1 MKKYI
6 LSSLAVLSAATLFTA
21 CNDMLDTDPRV
32 TELTA
37 ATFPGKPAD
46 VEALNAA
53 TYSIMNTL
61 GGGDQ
66 SGICNNPFYWWCMM
80 SDDCYGSGGLQDN
93 VNKSLHHFTTGS
105 SNQYEQDFIL
115 LYGGIS
121 RANNQ
126 IETIDNV
133 AWTEAQKAQR
143 DQLLGEGFFMRGL
156 YTMWLTQLYGD
167 VPLITSTVIP
177 EEMWVQVSA
186 EEFIYPQIISDF
198 VSAKNL
204 MKPERANGSGHADKY
219 AAEAFIARAW
229 MFWAGFY
236 KKVGEL
242 ANGDATINLV
252 EQEGCNG
259 GTLSKNDVVEGLKD
273 IINNGGYKL
282 CADFRSLWQYSNSL
296 LYDESKAGGGIVRV
310 DDKYAKIDTTFVD
323 NKPVKFD
330 TIFVDKPAANTIVI
344 KDTVRTGHVYKFIL
358 DMDRNNCFDMP
369 GMGNGNTEEIFQIQ
383 FMNASKWAIGGTY
396 NNPRMYSNYLS
407 CFWGLRNG
415 ATNDNGRRDKTYP
428 FNQGWGQGTPSC
440 NIWDDWTDAE
450 RRGNYTDIRKLGTL
464 IDLDNELEAYTY
476 EKDDNEESGYAC
488 KKYADVNLD
497 ACAADNDSWWSK
509 CEGYSSSSLDN
520 KQQGDHFEDF
530 YLMRYADVLLMMTEL
545 TGDAKYM
552 NQVQARAGVPQT
564 AYSLKAV
571 QDERRWEFAMEGLR
585 FNDLRR
591 WSGINSGT
599 NSLAAQALQAQKGK
613 QIVCYG
619 KPSSRVPLEHMT
631 SAGWAKRYADT
642 NGFLPKPQ
650 AQMTLMNNKMQQN
663 PGWDANT
670 PAEEW
675 TYVVLY

>member
-6 LSSLAVLSAATLFTA
+6 LSALVVSTATVFTA

-66 SGICNNPFYWWCMM
+66 SGILNNPFYWWSLM

-93 VNKSLHHFTTGS
+93 VAKSLHHFTTAS

-133 AWTEAQKAQR
+133 VWTDAQKAQR
-143 DQLLGEGFFMRGL
+143 NQLLGEGYFMRGL
-156 YTMWLTQLYGD
+156 YYMWLSQMYGD
-167 VPLITSTVIP
+167 VPLITSTVITD
-177 EEMWVQVSA
+177 EMQQQVSA
-186 EEFIYPQIISDF
+186 EDAIYPQIISDF

-204 MKPERANGSGHADKY
+204 MKPERANGSGHADKF
-219 AAEAFIARAW
+219 AAEAFIARAY

-236 KKVGEL
+236 KGVKDLSTGSGP
-242 ANGDATINLV
+242 AITLV
-252 EQEGCNG
+252 EQEGCSG
-259 GTLSKNDVVEGLKD
+259 GSLSQADVVAGLKD
-273 IINNGGYKL
+273 IVSTGGYEL
-282 CADFRSLWQYSNSL
+282 LPDFRSLWQYSNSL
-296 LYDESKAGGGIVRV
+296 LWDEAHDNADGTGNAEGTHA
-310 DDKYAKIDTTFVD
+310 YA
-323 NKPVKFD
+323 
-330 TIFVDKPAANTIVI
+330 
-344 KDTVRTGHVYKFIL
+344 FIA
-358 DMDRNNCFDMP
+358 DMDRANCFDQP
-369 GMGNGNTEEIFQIQ
+369 GMGNGNKEEIFQIQ

-450 RRGNYTDIRKLGTL
+450 RVGGYTDIRKLGTL
-464 IDLDNELEAYTY
+464 IDLENELEAYTY
-476 EKDDNEESGYAC
+476 EKDDNEESGYAV

-520 KQQGDHFEDF
+520 KQQGDHFEDY
-530 YLMRYADVLLMMTEL
+530 YLMRYADVLLMLSEL
-545 TGDAKYM
+545 TGDVSYM
-552 NQVQARAGVPQT
+552 NQVQARAKVPLT
-564 AYSLKAV
+564 TSYSLEAL
-571 QDERRWEFAMEGLR
+571 QNERRWEFALEGLR
-585 FNDLRR
+585 FNDMRR
-591 WSGINSGT
+591 WSGINSGE
-599 NSLAAQALQAQKGK
+599 SSYAAKALEAQKGK
-613 QIVCYG
+613 MIVCYG
-619 KPSSRVPLEHMT
+619 QKGAKIPMAHMT
-631 SAGWAKRYADT
+631 CSWAKRYADT

-650 AQMTLMNNKMQQN
+650 AQITLMNGKMQQN
-663 PGWDANT
+663 PGWDENASA
-670 PAEEW
+670 AEY
-675 TYVVLY
+675 TYKVLY

>member
-6 LSSLAVLSAATLFTA
+6 LSSLTVLAAVTLFTS

-66 SGICNNPFYWWCMM
+66 SGLCNNPFYWWSLM

-93 VNKSLHHFTTGS
+93 VAKSLHHFTTAS
-105 SNQYEQDFIL
+105 ANQYEQDFIL

-133 AWTEAQKAQR
+133 KWTDTQKAQR
-143 DQLLGEGFFMRGL
+143 DQLLGEGYFMRGL
-156 YTMWLTQLYGD
+156 YTMWLTQMYGD
-167 VPLITSTVIP
+167 VPLITSTVITDEMQ
-177 EEMWVQVSA
+177 EEVSA
-186 EEFIYPQIISDF
+186 EEKIYPQILSDF

-204 MKPERANGSGHADKY
+204 MGGRNPGSGHADKF

-242 ANGDATINLV
+242 KNGDATMELV
-252 EQEGCNG
+252 EQEGCPAG
-259 GTLSKNDVVEGLKD
+259 SKLSKAEVIAALQD
-273 IINNGGYKL
+273 IVANGGYKL
-282 CADFRSLWQYSNSL
+282 CEDFRSLWQYSNSL
-296 LYDESKAGGGIVRV
+296 LWDEAHDGV
-310 DDKYAKIDTTFVD
+310 
-323 NKPVKFD
+323 
-330 TIFVDKPAANTIVI
+330 
-344 KDTVRTGHVYKFIL
+344 GHAYPFIA
-358 DMDRNNCFDMP
+358 DMKRENCFDQP

-383 FMNASKWAIGGTY
+383 FMNASNWNIGGTY

-415 ATNDNGRRDKTYP
+415 ATNDNGKRSKTYP
-428 FNQGWGQGTPSC
+428 FNQGWGQGTPS
-440 NIWDDWTDAE
+440 NNLWDDWTDAE
-450 RRGNYTDIRKLGTL
+450 RNNGNSYTDIRKLGTL

-476 EKDDNEESGYAC
+476 EKDDCEESGYAV

-509 CEGYSSSSLDN
+509 CEGYTSSSLDN

-530 YLMRYADVLLMMTEL
+530 YLMRYADVLLMLTEL
-545 TGDAKYM
+545 TGDPWGM
-552 NQVQARAGVPQT
+552 NQVQARAGVPLT
-564 AYSLKAV
+564 AYSWTNI
-571 QDERRWEFAMEGLR
+571 QNERRWEFALEGLR
-585 FNDLRR
+585 FNDMRR
-591 WSGINSGT
+591 WSGKDSGE
-599 NSLAAQALQAQKGK
+599 SSYAAKALQAQQGK
-613 QIVCYG
+613 QIVCLG
-619 KPSSRVPLEHMT
+619 QKANKRTHQHMT
-631 SAGWAKRYADT
+631 CSWAKRYADT
-642 NGFLPKPQ
+642 NGFLPKPE
-650 AQMTLMNNKMQQN
+650 AQITLMNNKMKQN
-663 PGWDANT
+663 PGWDTNT
-670 PAEEW
+670 PASEY
-675 TYVVLY
+675 TYKVLY

>member
-6 LSSLAVLSAATLFTA
+6 LSALVVSTATVFTS

-66 SGICNNPFYWWCMM
+66 SGLLNNPFYWWCLM

-93 VNKSLHHFTTGS
+93 VSKSLHHFTTAS
-105 SNQYEQDFIL
+105 ANQYEQDFIL

-133 AWTEAQKAQR
+133 AWTDAQKAQR
-143 DQLLGEGFFMRGL
+143 DQLLGEGYFMRGL
-156 YTMWLTQLYGD
+156 YYMWLSQLYGD
-167 VPLITSTVIP
+167 VPLITSTTITD
-177 EEMWVQVSA
+177 EMMEQVSA
-186 EEFIYPQIISDF
+186 EDAIYPQIISDF
-198 VSAKNL
+198 VSAKTL
-204 MKPERANGSGHADKY
+204 MKPERANGSGHADKF
-219 AAEAFIARAW
+219 AAEAFIARAY

-236 KKVGEL
+236 KK
-242 ANGDATINLV
+242 AGDLSKGSGPAINLV
-252 EQEGCNG
+252 EQEGCSG
-259 GTLSKNDVVEGLKD
+259 GTLSQADVVAGLKD
-273 IINNGGYKL
+273 IVSNGGYKL
-282 CADFRSLWQYSNSL
+282 CEDFRSLWQYSNSL
-296 LYDESKAGGGIVRV
+296 LWDEAHDGE
-310 DDKYAKIDTTFVD
+310 
-323 NKPVKFD
+323 
-330 TIFVDKPAANTIVI
+330 
-344 KDTVRTGHVYKFIL
+344 GHAYEFIA
-358 DMDRNNCFDMP
+358 DMKRENCFDQP

-415 ATNDNGRRDKTYP
+415 ATNDNGKRDKTYP

-440 NIWDDWTDAE
+440 NIWDDWSDAE
-450 RRGNYTDIRKLGTL
+450 RSGDYTDLRKKATL
-464 IDLDNELEAYTY
+464 INLDEELESYTY
-476 EKDDNEESGYAC
+476 EKDDCEESGYGV

-530 YLMRYADVLLMMTEL
+530 YLMRYADVLLMLSEL
-545 TGDAKYM
+545 TGEVQYM
-552 NQVQARAGVPQT
+552 NQVQARAGVPLTTNYTLEALQN
-564 AYSLKAV
+564 
-571 QDERRWEFAMEGLR
+571 ERRWEFALEGLR
-585 FNDLRR
+585 FNDMRR
-591 WSGINSGT
+591 WSGIDSGE
-599 NSLAAQALQAQKGK
+599 SSYAAKALQAQKGK
-613 QIVCYG
+613 QIVCLG
-619 KPSSRVPLEHMT
+619 QKSAKRSMEHMT
-631 SAGWAKRYADT
+631 CSWAKRYADT

-650 AQMTLMNNKMQQN
+650 AQITLMNGKMKQN
-663 PGWDANT
+663 PGWDESAS
-670 PAEEW
+670 PAEY
-675 TYVVLY
+675 TYKVLY

>member
-6 LSSLAVLSAATLFTA
+6 FAALVVSAATLFTS

-32 TELTA
+32 TDLTA

-66 SGICNNPFYWWCMM
+66 SGLLNNPFYWWCLM

-93 VNKSLHHFTTGS
+93 VAKSLHHFTTAS
-105 SNQYEQDFIL
+105 ANQYEQDFIL

-133 AWTEAQKAQR
+133 KWTDAQKAQR
-143 DQLLGEGFFMRGL
+143 NQLLGEGYFMRGL

-167 VPLITSTVIP
+167 VPLITSTVITD
-177 EEMWVQVSA
+177 EMKQEVSA
-186 EEFIYPQIISDF
+186 ADVVYPQILSDF

-204 MKPERANGSGHADKY
+204 MKAQRANGTGHADKY
-219 AAEAFIARAW
+219 TAEAFIARAW

-236 KKVGEL
+236 KNVKEL
-242 ANGDATINLV
+242 ATGDAEMKLV
-252 EQEGCNG
+252 EGQEGCNISV
-259 GTLSKNDVVEGLKD
+259 LKKSDVVACLQD
-273 IINNGGYKL
+273 IVSNGGYKL
-282 CADFRSLWQYSNSL
+282 CEDFRSLWQYSNSL
-296 LYDESKAGGGIVRV
+296 LWDEAHDGV
-310 DDKYAKIDTTFVD
+310 
-323 NKPVKFD
+323 
-330 TIFVDKPAANTIVI
+330 
-344 KDTVRTGHVYKFIL
+344 GHAYEFIA
-358 DMDRNNCFDMP
+358 DMKRSNCFDQP

-383 FMNASKWAIGGTY
+383 FMNASNWSIGGTY

-415 ATNDNGRRDKTYP
+415 ATNDNGKRSKTYP

-440 NIWDDWTDAE
+440 NIWDDWTEAE
-450 RRGNYTDIRKLGTL
+450 RVGGYTDLRKRATL
-464 IDLDNELEAYTY
+464 IDLDNELESYTY
-476 EKDDNEESGYAC
+476 EKDDCEESGYAV

-530 YLMRYADVLLMMTEL
+530 YLMRYADVLLMLTEL
-545 TGDAKYM
+545 TGDPWGM
-552 NQVQARAGVPQT
+552 NQVQARAGVPLT
-564 AYSLKAV
+564 SYSLKNI
-571 QDERRWEFAMEGLR
+571 QNERRWEFALEGIR
-585 FNDLRR
+585 FNDMRR
-591 WSGINSGT
+591 WSGINSGET
-599 NSLAAQALQAQKGK
+599 SYAALALQQQNGK
-613 QIVCYG
+613 QIVCLG
-619 KPSSRVPLEHMT
+619 QKSAKRSMEHMT
-631 SAGWAKRYADT
+631 IKSNGWAKRYAAT

-650 AQMTLMNNKMQQN
+650 AQITLMNDKMKQN
-663 PGWDANT
+663 PGWDENT
-670 PAEEW
+670 PASEY
-675 TYVVLY
+675 TYTVMY

>member
-6 LSSLAVLSAATLFTA
+6 LSALVVSSAALFTS

-32 TELTA
+32 TEMTA

-66 SGICNNPFYWWCMM
+66 SGILNNPFYWWSLM

-93 VNKSLHHFTTGS
+93 VAKSLHHFTTAS
-105 SNQYEQDFIL
+105 ANQYEQDFIL

-133 AWTEAQKAQR
+133 DWTGNTVQR
-143 DQLLGEGFFMRGL
+143 NQLLGEGYFMRGL
-156 YTMWLTQLYGD
+156 YYMWLSQLYGD
-167 VPLITSTVIP
+167 VPLITSTTITD
-177 EEMWVQVSA
+177 EMQQQVSA
-186 EEFIYPQIISDF
+186 EEVIYPQILSDF

-204 MKPERANGSGHADKY
+204 MKAERANGSGHADKF
-219 AAEAFIARAW
+219 AAEAFMARAW

-242 ANGDATINLV
+242 ANGDATIELV

-259 GTLSKNDVVEGLKD
+259 GTLSKSDIVNALKD
-273 IINNGGYKL
+273 IVSNGGYKL
-282 CADFRSLWQYSNSL
+282 CEDFRSLWQYSNSL
-296 LYDESKAGGGIVRV
+296 LWDEAHDGK
-310 DDKYAKIDTTFVD
+310 
-323 NKPVKFD
+323 
-330 TIFVDKPAANTIVI
+330 
-344 KDTVRTGHVYKFIL
+344 GHAYEFIA
-358 DMDRNNCFDMP
+358 DMKRENCFDQP

-415 ATNDNGRRDKTYP
+415 ASNDNGKRDKTYP
-428 FNQGWGQGTPSC
+428 FNQGWGQGTPS
-440 NIWDDWTDAE
+440 NNLWDDWTAAE
-450 RRGNYTDIRKLGTL
+450 TAGGYTDIRKLGTL
-464 IDLDNELEAYTY
+464 IDLDNELESYTY
-476 EKDDNEESGYAC
+476 EKDDCEESGYGV

-509 CEGYSSSSLDN
+509 CPGYSSSSLDN
-520 KQQGDHFEDF
+520 KQQGDHFEDY
-530 YLMRYADVLLMMTEL
+530 YLMRYADVLLMLTEL
-545 TGDAKYM
+545 TGDAQYM
-552 NQVQARAGVPQT
+552 NQVQKRAGVPQT
-564 AYSLKAV
+564 GYSLKAI
-571 QDERRWEFAMEGLR
+571 QDERRWEFALEGLR
-585 FNDLRR
+585 FNDMRR
-591 WSGINSGT
+591 WSGIDSGE
-599 NSLAAQALQAQKGK
+599 SSYAAKALQAQNGKLITVKGK
-613 QIVCYG
+613 
-619 KPSSRVPLEHMT
+619 KKSMNMAHMT
-631 SAGWAKRYADT
+631 CSWAKRYAAT

-650 AQMTLMNNKMQQN
+650 AQITLMNGKMEQN
-663 PGWDANT
+663 PGWDLADPET
-670 PAEEW
+670 Q
-675 TYVVLY
+675 YKVLY